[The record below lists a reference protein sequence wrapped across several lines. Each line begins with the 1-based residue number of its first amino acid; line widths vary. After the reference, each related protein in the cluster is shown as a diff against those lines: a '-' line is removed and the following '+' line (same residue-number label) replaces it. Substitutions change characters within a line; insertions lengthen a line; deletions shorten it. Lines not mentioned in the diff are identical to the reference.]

1 MQVGMARRPGNVDL
15 SHEQLLQAVGLLN
28 QIERATAD
36 IARDKPELD
45 EFVGDVRH
53 WLREVRTIRTPTPN
67 HTRCCCAVCSTKW
80 TRSTAASRFTDVETA
95 RCPEHGACF

>member
-53 WLREVRTIRTPTPN
+53 WLREVRTIFRTP
-67 HTRCCCAVCSTKW
+67 HTESHAVLL
-80 TRSTAASRFTDVETA
+80 RRLLDEVDAIDRRLAI
-95 RCPEHGACF
+95 H